1 MSVAS
6 AVYDS
11 TCVVCDWVN
20 NIVRRMWLRIQR
32 SRQLAANHR
41 IYEQMKLVDTDAGYH
56 LANMNDK
63 TNQHYE
69 IELSKTKRITWA
81 WDMKN
86 DIDDESLSTNFTNKI
101 KYLKKGVDKPLFL
114 CHIISEVNN

>member
-6 AVYDS
+6 AVYVG

-20 NIVRRMWLRIQR
+20 NIVRRSWLRVQR

-41 IYEQMKLVDTDAGYH
+41 IYDQMKLVDKDAGYH

-63 TNQHYE
+63 INEHYE

-86 DIDDESLSTNFTNKI
+86 DLDD
-101 KYLKKGVDKPLFL
+101 
-114 CHIISEVNN
+114 

>member
-20 NIVRRMWLRIQR
+20 NTLRRVWLRVQR
-32 SRQLAANHR
+32 SRQLAANYR
-41 IYEQMKLVDTDAGYH
+41 IYEQMKLVDKDAGYH
-56 LANMNDK
+56 LANMNDR
-63 TNQHYE
+63 TNKYYE
-69 IELSKTKRITWA
+69 TEMSKTKRITWA

-86 DIDDESLSTNFTNKI
+86 DLDD
-101 KYLKKGVDKPLFL
+101 
-114 CHIISEVNN
+114 

>member
-20 NIVRRMWLRIQR
+20 NTLRRIWLRVQR
-32 SRQLAANHR
+32 SRQLAANYR
-41 IYEQMKLVDTDAGYH
+41 IYEQMKLVDNDAGYH

-63 TNQHYE
+63 TNQHNE

-86 DIDDESLSTNFTNKI
+86 DIDD
-101 KYLKKGVDKPLFL
+101 
-114 CHIISEVNN
+114 

>member
-20 NIVRRMWLRIQR
+20 NTLRRIWVRVQR
-32 SRQLAANHR
+32 SSQLDANYR
-41 IYEQMKLVDTDAGYH
+41 IYQQMKLVDNDAGYH
-56 LANMNDK
+56 LANMNDN

-69 IELSKTKRITWA
+69 IEMSNTKRITWA
-81 WDMKN
+81 WDTKY
-86 DIDDESLSTNFTNKI
+86 DLDD
-101 KYLKKGVDKPLFL
+101 
-114 CHIISEVNN
+114 

>member
-1 MSVAS
+1 
-6 AVYDS
+6 
-11 TCVVCDWVN
+11 
-20 NIVRRMWLRIQR
+20 
-32 SRQLAANHR
+32 
-41 IYEQMKLVDTDAGYH
+41 MKLVDNDAGYH

-86 DIDDESLSTNFTNKI
+86 DLDD
-101 KYLKKGVDKPLFL
+101 
-114 CHIISEVNN
+114 

>member
-20 NIVRRMWLRIQR
+20 NTLRRVWLRVQR
-32 SRQLAANHR
+32 SRPLAANYK
-41 IYEQMKLVDTDAGYH
+41 IYEEIRRFDEDAGYH

-69 IELSKTKRITWA
+69 TEMSKTKRITWA
-81 WDMKN
+81 WDNKF
-86 DIDDESLSTNFTNKI
+86 DLDD
-101 KYLKKGVDKPLFL
+101 
-114 CHIISEVNN
+114 

>member
-6 AVYDS
+6 ADYDG

-20 NIVRRMWLRIQR
+20 NTIRRAWLRVQR

-41 IYEQMKLVDTDAGYH
+41 IYDQMKLVDKDAGYH

-86 DIDDESLSTNFTNKI
+86 DIDD
-101 KYLKKGVDKPLFL
+101 
-114 CHIISEVNN
+114 

>member
-20 NIVRRMWLRIQR
+20 NIVRRTWLRVQR
-32 SRQLAANHR
+32 SRQLAANYR
-41 IYEQMKLVDTDAGYH
+41 IYEQMKLVDKDAGYH

-69 IELSKTKRITWA
+69 EELSKTKRITWA
-81 WDMKN
+81 WDN
-86 DIDDESLSTNFTNKI
+86 QFDLDD
-101 KYLKKGVDKPLFL
+101 
-114 CHIISEVNN
+114 

>member
-20 NIVRRMWLRIQR
+20 NIVRRTWLRVQGQDSYLR
-32 SRQLAANHR
+32 NYR
-41 IYEQMKLVDTDAGYH
+41 IYEQMKLVDKDGGYH

-69 IELSKTKRITWA
+69 IELSKTKQITWA
-81 WDMKN
+81 WDNKN
-86 DIDDESLSTNFTNKI
+86 DLDD
-101 KYLKKGVDKPLFL
+101 
-114 CHIISEVNN
+114 

>member
-6 AVYDS
+6 AVYDG

-20 NIVRRMWLRIQR
+20 NIVRRSWLRVQR

-41 IYEQMKLVDTDAGYH
+41 IYDQMKLVDKDAGYH
-56 LANMNDK
+56 LANMNEK
-63 TNQHYE
+63 TNKDYE
-69 IELSKTKRITWA
+69 IEISKTKRITWA

-86 DIDDESLSTNFTNKI
+86 DLDD
-101 KYLKKGVDKPLFL
+101 
-114 CHIISEVNN
+114 

>member
-20 NIVRRMWLRIQR
+20 NTLRRVWLRVQR
-32 SRQLAANHR
+32 SRQLAANYR
-41 IYEQMKLVDTDAGYH
+41 IYEEIRRFDEDAGYH

-86 DIDDESLSTNFTNKI
+86 DLDD
-101 KYLKKGVDKPLFL
+101 
-114 CHIISEVNN
+114 

>member
-6 AVYDS
+6 AVYDG
-11 TCVVCDWVN
+11 TCVVCDWVY
-20 NIVRRMWLRIQR
+20 NIVRRSWLRVQR

-41 IYEQMKLVDTDAGYH
+41 IYDQMKLVDKDAGYH
-56 LANMNDK
+56 LANMNEK

-86 DIDDESLSTNFTNKI
+86 DIDD
-101 KYLKKGVDKPLFL
+101 
-114 CHIISEVNN
+114 